1 MHLKLLLLC
10 LNNSIFVLSVAK
22 IKNMKSNAGS
32 TNAVVFL
39 NKKTKV
45 FPNEIILLEGNVN
58 YTIVH
63 FEQKTPLLIA
73 ITLKKVESL
82 LKDYGFLRIHKRYII
97 NMDYA
102 NNALLEDSKVL
113 LRKNISI
120 KVSRRKRNEL
130 KERLAVA

>member
-1 MHLKLLLLC
+1 MKL
-10 LNNSIFVLSVAK
+10 
-22 IKNMKSNAGS
+22 NAGS

-45 FPNEIILLEGNVN
+45 YPKEIILLEGNVN

-63 FEQKTPLLIA
+63 FEQKNPLLIA

-97 NMDYA
+97 NMNYA
-102 NNALLEDSKVL
+102 NNALLEDSNVL

-130 KERLAVA
+130 KERLVVA